1 MQIVTNRTG
10 TTIIL
15 AERAMTP
22 PRRRVTGRAARE
34 RIGMRK
40 TMMRAPPVT
49 AKVTNEGVGT
59 RTTAMRRRIE
69 SDESGERNEND
80 PRTKRREG
88 VY

>member
-22 PRRRVTGRAARE
+22 PRRRATGRAARE

-59 RTTAMRRRIE
+59 RTTAMRRIE
-69 SDESGERNEND
+69 SDESGERSEND
-80 PRTKRREG
+80 PRTRRREG
-88 VY
+88 VC